1 MTAQL
6 IVRFLHILVAAAWLG
21 AALWTPGDV
30 RRTLALGKPYTE
42 SLPRRARPALWLDLW
57 TGVATLLTGIA
68 LIALAENG
76 MPRIGVLVGL
86 GAVLVRLVVLV
97 LGMRPAYRAVETS
110 MAVGDVTAAEVPAR
124 RLAMLA
130 GIGHLLWVVAL
141 AGMVFPG

>member
-30 RRTLALGKPYTE
+30 RRTLALGKPYSE
-42 SLPRRARPALWLDLW
+42 ALPRRARPALWLDLW

-68 LIALAENG
+68 LIALVENG

-86 GAVLVRLVVLV
+86 GAVLVRLVVLA
-97 LGMRPAYRAVETS
+97 LGMRPAYLAVETS
-110 MAVGDVTAAEVPAR
+110 MAAGDLAAAQTPAR
-124 RLAMLA
+124 RLAMFA
-130 GIGHLLWVVAL
+130 GIGHLLWVIAL